1 MLRYSIALTL
11 TLRALPS
18 YSSVA
23 LDLGMQK
30 QKLST
35 NSGQEFSVNFEARG
49 PRGQS
54 FRRIFA
60 AKAAVRTS
68 PRLRDELQAS
78 EVDDHVR
85 RADDGVVLVRRDAER
100 ALFSRA
106 RVLASTGGPDLL
118 RRVDGSRLA

>member
-1 MLRYSIALTL
+1 MLL
-11 TLRALPS
+11 LPS
-18 YSSVA
+18 TWACRSKSYRQTAAKNFPSTSKRVA
-23 LDLGMQK
+23 R
-30 QKLST
+30 
-35 NSGQEFSVNFEARG
+35 EAKV
-49 PRGQS
+49 
-54 FRRIFA
+54 FTAIFA

-68 PRLRDELQAS
+68 PRLRDELHFP